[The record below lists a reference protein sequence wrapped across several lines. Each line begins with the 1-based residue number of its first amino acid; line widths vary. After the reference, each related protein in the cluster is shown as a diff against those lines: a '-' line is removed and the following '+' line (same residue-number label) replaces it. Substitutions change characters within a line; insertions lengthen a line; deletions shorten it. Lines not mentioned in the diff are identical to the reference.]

1 MDRNQ
6 VIGYSLIVALM
17 VAYFAYMSTVE
28 PSNPVVPN
36 QETVASTTTTPSTT
50 ATVSTDSAV
59 AAQLNR
65 EYGDFA
71 QAMVGTA
78 KDVVLENK
86 DVVVNLSTLG
96 GKIASVKL
104 KNYQTWDK
112 KELYI
117 VDPATSE
124 ASFLLSTSK
133 KEVDLY
139 SLYYSVDVKA
149 VGDDQ
154 VATFVTEAG
163 AGRKIIQ
170 TYTLANAGG
179 FVVNYDVKLEGFGG
193 ELPNL
198 PATFNLKE
206 KVRRIEYDAEQARI
220 KATVNYMSKEDGFD
234 YLSEASKEEEKD
246 NINNVNWFSLKQKFF
261 NTGFIARNNAQI
273 SSVNVRSFPL
283 YGQTESSHN
292 AYRVDSTHE
301 VIKTLEAQAKL
312 PVEDLIKGNGTY
324 SFYFGPNQFDICK
337 QVGETIAPNYEK
349 NVYLGWPIV
358 SWINRFIVIPVFH
371 FLENSITNN
380 YGLIIFILVVLI
392 KALLFPLSFKSY
404 VSMAKMKALKPELD
418 EIKAKHG
425 EDQQAVQMENMQLY
439 QQVGINPLSGCL
451 PMLMQMPILLA
462 MFNFFPNSIE
472 LRQESLWWAPDLSTY
487 DEFIKLSFT
496 VPFYGSHVSLFT
508 LLMTVST
515 LVYTYFN
522 NQMSTVQGPMK
533 YVSYIMPVVFLFV
546 LNSFPA
552 GLSFY
557 YLVSNIV
564 TIGQQFIIRRFVDE
578 DALRA
583 QLMENKTK
591 NNTPGAAAPK
601 KNRFM
606 ARMEDA
612 MKAQE
617 AQRQLNKSQKKK

>member
-28 PSNPVVPN
+28 PNNPVVPN

-50 ATVSTDSAV
+50 ATVSADSAI

-65 EYGDFA
+65 EYGEFA

-78 KDVVLENK
+78 KDVVLENN
-86 DVVVNLSTLG
+86 DVVVTLSTLG

-112 KELYI
+112 KELFI

-124 ASFLLSTSK
+124 TSFLLSTSK

-139 SLYYSVDVKA
+139 SLYYSVDVKS

-170 TYTLANAGG
+170 TYTLAATG
-179 FVVNYDVKLEGFGG
+179 FIVGYDVKLEGFGG

-198 PATFNLKE
+198 PATFNWKE

-220 KATVNYMSKEDGFD
+220 KATVNFMTHEDGFD
-234 YLSEASKEEEKD
+234 DLSEASKEEEKD
-246 NINNVNWFSLKQKFF
+246 NVNNVKWFSLKQKFF

-273 SSVNVRSFPL
+273 SSINVRSYPL
-283 YGQTESSHN
+283 YGQTESNHN

-337 QVGETIAPNYEK
+337 QVGESIASGYEK

-371 FLENSITNN
+371 FLENSITHN
-380 YGLIIFILVVLI
+380 YGLIIFILVILI

-418 EIKAKHG
+418 EIKDRNG
-425 EDQQAVQMENMQLY
+425 EDQQAIQMENMQLY

-472 LRQESLWWAPDLSTY
+472 LRQETLWWASDLSTY
-487 DEFIKLSFT
+487 DEFIKLSFNI
-496 VPFYGSHVSLFT
+496 PFYGSHVSLFT

-578 DALRA
+578 NALRA

-591 NNTPGAAAPK
+591 NNTPGGAAPK

-606 ARMEDA
+606 ARMEEA